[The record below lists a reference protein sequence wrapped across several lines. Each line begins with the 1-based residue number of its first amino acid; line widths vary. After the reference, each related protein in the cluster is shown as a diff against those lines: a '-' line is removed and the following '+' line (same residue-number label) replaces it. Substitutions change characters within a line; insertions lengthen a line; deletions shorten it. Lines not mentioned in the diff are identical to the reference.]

1 MRGHRFLRLYFLF
14 CIAAFAGARGL
25 GEKGGTSR
33 MVGLSSGAQEFA
45 VSCAGCHGLDG
56 LGNIKGPAIARQPS
70 TIARPDTELVRIVRD
85 GVPGKGMPSMKQLG
99 DETIQVIVK
108 YLRALQGASGS
119 SGRLGNERVESA
131 HGAGIAKAVSPNP
144 GAVKAAAAKAAA
156 PGEMLAMKEAPGVDL
171 TALLGF
177 HLDLNALSQ
186 KQIRENW
193 VSYNG
198 DYSGRRFSAM
208 NEVTP
213 VNAGNL
219 VAKWH
224 FHTTGAGVMEVT
236 PVVVSGVM
244 FVTRSNDAWAL
255 DARTGNLLWHHE
267 RPVSEGLID
276 DAARHINRGVAV
288 LGTRVY
294 METDNA
300 HLLCLDART
309 GEQLWDV
316 AYATG
321 NRNYGATSAPL
332 IVKGKVLVGT
342 SGGDEGV
349 RGFVAAYDAET
360 GNQVWRFWTIPAPGE
375 KGSESWPGDMYMHGG
390 GTTWMPGTF
399 DAELNTIFWGT
410 GNPSPDFD
418 GSVRPGDDLY
428 TSCLLALDPD
438 TGKLK
443 WYFQYSPHNLYDYDA
458 VQTPVL
464 VDTKFKGKP
473 RKLVVTANRNGFL
486 YILDRTNG
494 KYLLSKQ
501 FIRSQNWAKKI
512 DKQGR
517 PVSNNLVPDE
527 QGVTVC
533 PSVDGGTNWYA
544 PSYDPAT
551 HMFYF
556 RSLEACSLYKAKAEK
571 YQEGRGYFS
580 TGASR
585 PENDPATRGYINAFD
600 LKKLKFAWR
609 KLLPG
614 DGHAV
619 SGVVSAAGGVV
630 AFGNDAQEFEVD
642 DAHTGKRL
650 WQFELDDLMRASP
663 MSYGIDGRQYF
674 AVAAGDDVIAFGL
687 P

>member
-1 MRGHRFLRLYFLF
+1 MFW
-14 CIAAFAGARGL
+14 ARI
-25 GEKGGTSR
+25 
-33 MVGLSSGAQEFA
+33 VGLSLFLCIIGSGGVREFAEAGEIFGAQEFA

-56 LGNIKGPAIARQPS
+56 SGSIKAPAIARQPS
-70 TIARPDTELVRIVRD
+70 TIARRDDELARIVRN
-85 GVPGKGMPSMKQLG
+85 GVPGKGMPPMNRLG
-99 DETIQVIVK
+99 DQKIAAVVQ
-108 YLRALQGASGS
+108 YLRRLQGANVS
-119 SGRLGNERVESA
+119 
-131 HGAGIAKAVSPNP
+131 SPNAGGTRSPTLQAANSIPPPP
-144 GAVKAAAAKAAA
+144 GQ
-156 PGEMLAMKEAPGVDL
+156 MLAMTQPPGIDHA
-171 TALLGF
+171 ALLAF
-177 HLDLNALSQ
+177 HVPQADLLQAMV
-186 KQIRENW
+186 KENW

-213 VNAGNL
+213 ANASRL

-224 FHTTGAGVMEVT
+224 FHTDGEGVMEVT
-236 PVVVSGVM
+236 PVVVAGVM

-255 DARTGNLLWHHE
+255 DAKTGKLLWHHA
-267 RPVSEGLID
+267 RAVSDGLID

-309 GEQLWDV
+309 GEQIWDV

-321 NRNYGATSAPL
+321 NKNYGATSAPL
-332 IVKGKVLVGT
+332 IVKDKVLVGT

-360 GNQVWRFWTIPAPGE
+360 GKQAWRFWTIPAPGE
-375 KGSESWPGDMYMHGG
+375 KGNESWPGKMYKHGG

-399 DAELNTIFWGT
+399 DPELNTIFWGT

-428 TSCLLALDPD
+428 TSSLLALDPD

-443 WYFQYSPHNLYDYDA
+443 WYFQFSPHNLFDYDA

-464 VDTKFKGKP
+464 VDTNFNGSP
-473 RKLVVTANRNGFL
+473 RRLVVEANRNGFL

-494 KYLLSKQ
+494 KYLFSKQ
-501 FIRSQNWAKKI
+501 FIANQNWAKEI
-512 DKQGR
+512 DKNGR
-517 PVSNNLVPDE
+517 PVSNNLIPDGK
-527 QGVTVC
+527 GVTVC

-551 HMFYF
+551 KLFYF
-556 RSLEACSLYKAKAEK
+556 RSLEACSVFNGKTQK
-571 YQEGRGYFS
+571 YVEGHGYFS

-585 PENDPATRGYINAFD
+585 PLNDPNAKSYINAFD
-600 LKKLKFAWR
+600 LKTLDFAWR
-609 KLLPG
+609 DLLPG

-642 DAHTGKRL
+642 DARTGKKL
-650 WQFELDDLMRASP
+650 WAFRLDDLMRASP
-663 MSYGIDGRQYF
+663 MSYGIAGRQYF
-674 AVAAGDDVIAFGL
+674 AVAAGDDVVAFGL

>member
-1 MRGHRFLRLYFLF
+1 MYRSRLLGVSVLLCVTALAGTRG
-14 CIAAFAGARGL
+14 
-25 GEKGGTSR
+25 S
-33 MVGLSSGAQEFA
+33 AQENANRIGRLNSGEQDFSA
-45 VSCAGCHGLDG
+45 NCASCHGLDG

-70 TIARPDTELVRIVRD
+70 TVARSNSDLVRIVRN

-99 DETIQVIVK
+99 DARILAMVK
-108 YLRALQGASGS
+108 YLRTLQSASADSAGLGSRNLGSGSGAS
-119 SGRLGNERVESA
+119 V
-131 HGAGIAKAVSPNP
+131 AKAATPNL
-144 GAVKAAAAKAAA
+144 GAAKAAA
-156 PGEMLAMKEAPGVDL
+156 AMAAAPGQMLAMKESPGVTRAALHSFHVDL
-171 TALLGF
+171 S
-177 HLDLNALSQ
+177 DLSQ
-186 KQIRENW
+186 KQVMENW

-208 NEVTP
+208 TEVTP
-213 VNAGNL
+213 ANAAKL

-224 FHTTGAGVMEVT
+224 FKTAGAGVMEVT
-236 PVVVSGVM
+236 PVVVAGVM

-255 DARTGNLLWHHE
+255 DAKTGKLLWHHA
-267 RPVSEGLID
+267 RPISQGLID
-276 DAARHINRGVAV
+276 DAARHLNRGVAV

-309 GEQLWDV
+309 GEQIWDV

-332 IVKGKVLVGT
+332 IVKDKVLVGT

-349 RGFVAAYDAET
+349 RGFIAAYDAQT
-360 GNQVWRFWTIPAPGE
+360 GKQVWRFWTIPAPGE

-418 GSVRPGDDLY
+418 GSVRPGDDIY
-428 TSCLLALDPD
+428 TSCLMALDPD

-443 WYFQYSPHNLYDYDA
+443 WYFQYSPHNLYDYDS

-464 VDTKFKGKP
+464 VDTNFKGKP
-473 RKLVVTANRNGFL
+473 RKLIVTANRNGFL

-494 KYLLSKQ
+494 KYLFSKQ
-501 FIRSQNWAKKI
+501 FIQRQNWAKQI
-512 DKQGR
+512 DSNGR

-527 QGVTVC
+527 KGVTVC

-551 HMFYF
+551 NLFYF
-556 RSLEACSLYKAKAEK
+556 RSLEACSLFKAKTEK
-571 YQEGRGYFS
+571 YEEGHGYFS

-585 PENDPATRGYINAFD
+585 AENDPTSKGYINAFD
-600 LKKLKFAWR
+600 LNKLNFAWR
-609 KLLPG
+609 NALPG
-614 DGHAV
+614 DAHAV

-630 AFGNDAQEFEVD
+630 AFGNDDREFEVD
-642 DAHTGKRL
+642 DAHTGKKL
-650 WQFELDDLMRASP
+650 WAFKLADLMKASP
-663 MSYGIDGRQYF
+663 MSYGINGRQYF
-674 AVAAGDDVIAFGL
+674 AVAAGDNVVAFGL